1 MIKSVTRQAHLAVLT
16 ANLIYGANYSIAKKV
31 MPEFIDAFGFIFI
44 RVTVTAAIFIVL
56 GFFSKGKSIEKQ
68 DFLRLFF
75 CAVFGVALNQL
86 LFFKGL
92 DLTSPINA
100 SLMMT
105 TNPIMVLLAASLLI
119 REKITIRKITGIMI
133 GIAGASLLLI
143 WGKEIMTGGTTTVGD
158 LLVLINS
165 LSFGI
170 FLIIVKPLMQ
180 KYDTITVMKWV
191 FLFGTVLVTP
201 FGWNE
206 YRAIQWHTFSSE
218 TWWALAYVVIATTS
232 IAYILNTYALKALSP
247 SSVSIYIYLQPLF
260 AAFFAIALG
269 KDHLQI
275 IHFIAA
281 ILIFTGVYLVTSV
294 NRKENNNGLLS
305 LKKS

>member
-1 MIKSVTRQAHLAVLT
+1 
-16 ANLIYGANYSIAKKV
+16 
-31 MPEFIDAFGFIFI
+31 
-44 RVTVTAAIFIVL
+44 
-56 GFFSKGKSIEKQ
+56 
-68 DFLRLFF
+68 
-75 CAVFGVALNQL
+75 
-86 LFFKGL
+86 
-92 DLTSPINA
+92 
-100 SLMMT
+100 MMT

-260 AAFFAIALG
+260 AAFCNCFGQRSFTNYSFHCCYSDFYRSVPCNFG
-269 KDHLQI
+269 KQE
-275 IHFIAA
+275 
-281 ILIFTGVYLVTSV
+281 
-294 NRKENNNGLLS
+294 RK
-305 LKKS
+305 